1 MPGDLGGW
9 VFNERETVEIDDH
22 KFSLSIWLTIIVVIE
37 EEESFWIWK
46 AKRSWAD
53 LFLVKLKNADR
64 LVFKLNVN
72 NASTSTY
79 TWNRTET
86 RCHCHGRCSCTCT
99 FYNRRTPSN
108 LNRFPVLFLL
118 LRPGPTLCLL
128 FFFFFSVLKFL
139 SQILGSREKN
149 ETIENS
155 R

>member
-37 EEESFWIWK
+37 DWESFWIWK

-86 RCHCHGRCSCTCT
+86 RCHCHSRCSCTRT
-99 FYNRRTPSN
+99 FYNRRTPSH
-108 LNRFPVLFLL
+108 LNRFLVLFLL
-118 LRPGPTLCLL
+118 LRPGPTLSLL
-128 FFFFFSVLKFL
+128 FFFFFKISVPNF
-139 SQILGSREKN
+139 GSVVKKWNGRK
-149 ETIENS
+149 
-155 R
+155 